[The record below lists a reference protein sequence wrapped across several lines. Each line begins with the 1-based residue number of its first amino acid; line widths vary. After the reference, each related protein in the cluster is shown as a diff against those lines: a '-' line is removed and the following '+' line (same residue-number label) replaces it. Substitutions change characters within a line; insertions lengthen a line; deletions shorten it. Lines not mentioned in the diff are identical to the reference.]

1 MKQPKSVKDIAKNPG
16 EPLAQIVPTE
26 QVPLPPPF
34 DDFNEEPKYAEI
46 SDKAREKYV
55 VLDDTIAVNIEK
67 PKTKEEEEE
76 FVQSFL
82 RGLERCMN
90 KEDNWTFLQPFEMS
104 MEHCAHCQTCSDA
117 CHIYEESGEN
127 ELYRPIYRSEILR
140 RIYFKYIK
148 KESTAVHGDI
158 EINFDTV
165 ARLIEL
171 AYRCNLCRRCA
182 QTCPIGVDNGLL
194 SREIRKIASQEM
206 GIAPKEL
213 HDDGAVLQ
221 LKAGSSTGMT
231 PMVVK
236 DNIEFIDE
244 DTTEKTGITVET
256 PWDKEGA
263 DILLIHNAGEIMAWP
278 ENPGAFAILFEAA
291 GLNWTLSSE
300 IVAYDA
306 INYGVWYDDMM
317 FAKVAVKHA
326 AAAKKLG
333 VKKIVLGEC
342 GHAHKA
348 LTVIA
353 DKVLTGDLNIP
364 RESAMTVLRDI
375 VRDGRVKFD
384 KSRNDFP
391 VTLHDPC
398 NMVRLMGIVSPQ
410 REVIDAVVPE
420 GRFREMAPHGV
431 ENYCCG
437 GGSGFAIMSGHNFAD
452 WRHHDRTQEVPPD
465 PRRLPGRGDGQGAS
479 QVRLRSVLQL
489 QGPDPRHHGLLRC
502 LGEGGHLLRRP
513 RRADGERHGG
523 REARL
528 HRVGVALVACLSRDG
543 TKKGDR

>member
-452 WRHHDRTQEVPPD
+452 WRH
-465 PRRLPGRGDGQGAS
+465 RLTGRKKFRQILDAFQGEIMDKEHPKYVCAPCSNCKGQIRDIMAYYDAWERAGLHYGGLVELMVNAMEDSEPGFIEWEW
-479 QVRLRSVLQL
+479 
-489 QGPDPRHHGLLRC
+489 H
-502 LGEGGHLLRRP
+502 
-513 RRADGERHGG
+513 
-523 REARL
+523 
-528 HRVGVALVACLSRDG
+528 
-543 TKKGDR
+543 

>member
-1 MKQPKSVKDIAKNPG
+1 
-16 EPLAQIVPTE
+16 
-26 QVPLPPPF
+26 
-34 DDFNEEPKYAEI
+34 
-46 SDKAREKYV
+46 
-55 VLDDTIAVNIEK
+55 
-67 PKTKEEEEE
+67 
-76 FVQSFL
+76 
-82 RGLERCMN
+82 
-90 KEDNWTFLQPFEMS
+90 
-104 MEHCAHCQTCSDA
+104 
-117 CHIYEESGEN
+117 
-127 ELYRPIYRSEILR
+127 
-140 RIYFKYIK
+140 
-148 KESTAVHGDI
+148 
-158 EINFDTV
+158 
-165 ARLIEL
+165 
-171 AYRCNLCRRCA
+171 
-182 QTCPIGVDNGLL
+182 
-194 SREIRKIASQEM
+194 
-206 GIAPKEL
+206 
-213 HDDGAVLQ
+213 
-221 LKAGSSTGMT
+221 MT

-452 WRHHDRTQEVPPD
+452 WRH
-465 PRRLPGRGDGQGAS
+465 RLTGRKKFRQILDAFQGEIMDKEHPKYVCAPCSNCKGQIRDIMAYYDAWERAGLHYGGLVELMVNAMEDSEPGYIEWEW
-479 QVRLRSVLQL
+479 
-489 QGPDPRHHGLLRC
+489 H
-502 LGEGGHLLRRP
+502 
-513 RRADGERHGG
+513 
-523 REARL
+523 
-528 HRVGVALVACLSRDG
+528 
-543 TKKGDR
+543 

>member
-410 REVIDAVVPE
+410 REVIDAVVPRGPIPRNGPPRRRE
-420 GRFREMAPHGV
+420 LLLWRWFRL
-431 ENYCCG
+431 
-437 GGSGFAIMSGHNFAD
+437 
-452 WRHHDRTQEVPPD
+452 RHHVWSQLRRLASSPHRTQEVPPD
-465 PRRLPGRGDGQGAS
+465 PRRLPGRDHGQGAS
-479 QVRLRSVLQL
+479 QVRVRAVLQL
-489 QGPDPRHHGLLRC
+489 QGSDPRHHGLLRC
-502 LGEGGHLLRRP
+502 LGAGGPSLRWP
-513 RRADGERHGG
+513 RRAHGERHGG
-523 REARL
+523 LRTRL
-528 HRVGVALVACLSRDG
+528 HRVGMALVAA
-543 TKKGDR
+543 

>member
-306 INYGVWYDDMM
+306 INYGVWYDDMISPRWRSSTPLRQRSS
-317 FAKVAVKHA
+317 VSRRSCWVSA
-326 AAAKKLG
+326 A
-333 VKKIVLGEC
+333 
-342 GHAHKA
+342 
-348 LTVIA
+348 TP
-353 DKVLTGDLNIP
+353 T
-364 RESAMTVLRDI
+364 
-375 VRDGRVKFD
+375 
-384 KSRNDFP
+384 
-391 VTLHDPC
+391 
-398 NMVRLMGIVSPQ
+398 
-410 REVIDAVVPE
+410 
-420 GRFREMAPHGV
+420 
-431 ENYCCG
+431 
-437 GGSGFAIMSGHNFAD
+437 
-452 WRHHDRTQEVPPD
+452 
-465 PRRLPGRGDGQGAS
+465 RR
-479 QVRLRSVLQL
+479 
-489 QGPDPRHHGLLRC
+489 
-502 LGEGGHLLRRP
+502 
-513 RRADGERHGG
+513 
-523 REARL
+523 
-528 HRVGVALVACLSRDG
+528 
-543 TKKGDR
+543 